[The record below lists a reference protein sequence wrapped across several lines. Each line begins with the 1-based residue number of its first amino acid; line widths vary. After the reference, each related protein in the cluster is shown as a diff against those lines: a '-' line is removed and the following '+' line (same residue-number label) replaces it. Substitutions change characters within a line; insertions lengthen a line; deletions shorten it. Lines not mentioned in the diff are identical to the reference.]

1 MNLSTIVLP
10 YCDPGSIFIGTS
22 RQACTPRP
30 PIPAGTLDV
39 GATLPPT
46 YWTLPPTYWAPQ
58 LQVRPSAPPTKS
70 WTFDPPP
77 LHWMILAVAGGMGAV
92 LLAMRLAKK

>member
-10 YCDPGSIFIGTS
+10 YCVGTS
-22 RQACTPRP
+22 REACTPRP
-30 PIPAGTLDV
+30 PIPTGTLDV

-46 YWTLPPTYWAPQ
+46 YWAPQ
-58 LQVRPSAPPTKS
+58 LQVKPTAPVVKT

-77 LHWMILAVAGGMGAV
+77 IHWMILAVAGGAGAV
-92 LLAMRLAKK
+92 MLAMRLMKR